1 VVTGIPFVL
10 EETMKRD
17 IENAGFQDVQEY
29 TLKAPLGR
37 WPADPRL
44 KEIGYWCE
52 FSFNTGLEGWA
63 MQVLT
68 KYLDVSHHEPTNI
81 ANEY

>member
-1 VVTGIPFVL
+1 MGTPFML
-10 EETMKRD
+10 GESMKED
-17 IENAGFQDVQEY
+17 IEAAGFQEVQEY
-29 TLKAPLGR
+29 TIKAPLGR

-44 KEIGYWCE
+44 KEIGAWCE

-68 KYLDVSHHEPTNI
+68 KYLEVSFKRWILVDSH
-81 ANEY
+81 